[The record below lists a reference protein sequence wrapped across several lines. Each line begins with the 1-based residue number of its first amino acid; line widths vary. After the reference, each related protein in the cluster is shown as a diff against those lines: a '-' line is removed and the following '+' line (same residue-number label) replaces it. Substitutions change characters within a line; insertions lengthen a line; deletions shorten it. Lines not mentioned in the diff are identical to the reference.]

1 MADALRAPQ
10 QDRSRD
16 KLERIYEVSVELL
29 VEGGWDAVTVGSV
42 ERRSGVSRGAFYL
55 RFPNREALLDYTRK
69 RLIATVGKDQD
80 AAFER
85 ARTAGA
91 ETLDVAVVAAVEA
104 IAHVFRR
111 HGPALLRLDRQDA
124 EREAEKSA
132 GAKAMNRLSQEF
144 RSVLE
149 PLTGTDQAWRTHL
162 EFATE
167 IVFSMLVL
175 RSRPR
180 VTFSEHTRRDWD
192 TFIHD
197 VSDAVTD
204 YLGARI
210 PPAARGEA

>member
-55 RFPNREALLDYTRK
+55 RFPHREALLDYTRR
-69 RLIATVGKDQD
+69 RLVATVGEDQD

-85 ARTAGA
+85 ARAAGA
-91 ETLDVAVVAAVEA
+91 RTLDEAVLVAVEA

-111 HGPALLRLDRQDA
+111 HGPALLRLDRQ
-124 EREAEKSA
+124 EEENEAEKGA
-132 GAKAMNRLSQEF
+132 GATAMNRLSEEF

-149 PLTGTDQAWRTHL
+149 PVTGTGTGRTGRAHL
-162 EFATE
+162 EFAME

-175 RSRPR
+175 KARPR
-180 VTFSEHTRRDWD
+180 VTFSEHTERDWES
-192 TFIHD
+192 FIHML
-197 VSDAVTD
+197 SGAVTD
-204 YLGARI
+204 FLRARI
-210 PPAARGEA
+210 PLPG